1 MVSVC
6 LSSIFSTKIPSMG
19 LGLTWEQT
27 KLDLNLAFSEWIT
40 LESAKYQWSV
50 GVGLPWTRQDKERVE
65 PGPLTTCS
73 LSTLGWVGSGAR
85 YVETI
90 WDGKDSVDTESVIK
104 EWMTRKL
111 HLIVGGNRTERVT
124 LAWTGAPTPLLAW
137 TTFLMPD
144 HPWAAWRKSL
154 QKTLRPD
161 RCRRQHGL
169 SWPRRCWGRRSVSRS
184 ATRSVE
190 EIRPGRDYQ

>member
-19 LGLTWEQT
+19 LGLTWQQT
-27 KLDLNLAFSEWIT
+27 KLDLNLAFIISEWIT
-40 LESAKYQWSV
+40 LESAKYQWSM

-73 LSTLGWVGSGAR
+73 RSTLGWFGSGAR
-85 YVETI
+85 YVETF
-90 WDGKDSVDTESVIK
+90 WERKDSDDTQSVIK
-104 EWMTRKL
+104 KGMTGKL

-137 TTFLMPD
+137 TTFLMSG
-144 HPWAAWRKSL
+144 HPWSKVPVLKKCFFW
-154 QKTLRPD
+154 
-161 RCRRQHGL
+161 HFF
-169 SWPRRCWGRRSVSRS
+169 
-184 ATRSVE
+184 
-190 EIRPGRDYQ
+190 

>member
-6 LSSIFSTKIPSMG
+6 FSSIFVTSIPSMG
-19 LGLTWEQT
+19 FGLTWQQT
-27 KLDLNLAFSEWIT
+27 KLDLNLAFIISEWIT
-40 LESAKYQWSV
+40 LESAKYQWSM

-73 LSTLGWVGSGAR
+73 RSTLGWFGSGASN
-85 YVETI
+85 VDTI
-90 WDGKDSVDTESVIK
+90 WDGKDSDDTQSVNK
-104 EWMTRKL
+104 KGMTRKL

-137 TTFLMPD
+137 TTFLMPG
-144 HPWAAWRKSL
+144 HPWRSL

-161 RCRRQHGL
+161 RCRRLHGL
-169 SWPRRCWGRRSVSRS
+169 SWPRWCWGRRSASRL

-190 EIRPGRDYQ
+190 EIRSGRDYQ